1 MVEFAQRMLTNRPT
15 VALTSDTPIWLVAR
29 SPTRARDPRTEITR
43 PKAVTA
49 VEPAWS
55 GLAPMCVAMADYRRK
70 SLEKRLS
77 PQSSGFVKSSASDWA
92 LPDCAG
98 RSSAVSAG
106 KSVFWRRFGHAGAIP
121 VVTTCLPA
129 HQGEG
134 SVVSSLS
141 FRRRSAAPE
150 SLLPRTPFMTD
161 AVGGSASAPC
171 DKPSGSYKVTT
182 DCVMWPF
189 H

>member
-1 MVEFAQRMLTNRPT
+1 MATMVEFAQRMLTNRPT

-43 PKAVTA
+43 PKAVTV

-55 GLAPMCVAMADYRRK
+55 GLAPRCVAMADYRRK

-77 PQSSGFVKSSASDWA
+77 PQSSGFVKSSASWSGLGFA
-92 LPDCAG
+92 GLRAG

-121 VVTTCLPA
+121 VVITCLPT

-134 SVVSSLS
+134 SVVSSLP
-141 FRRRSAAPE
+141 FRRRSAARRG
-150 SLLPRTPFMTD
+150 SLAAANAFYDRRDRRARVRAL
-161 AVGGSASAPC
+161 
-171 DKPSGSYKVTT
+171 
-182 DCVMWPF
+182 
-189 H
+189 